1 MDFTKTIMSSKFLSL
16 TCIKKYNCHMEL
28 NLEKVNS
35 IRDEPFSDENDD
47 GASMKDLDNSK
58 KSVIVMGS
66 SAKSFV
72 TATAQFFGIS
82 AEKK

>member
-1 MDFTKTIMSSKFLSL
+1 
-16 TCIKKYNCHMEL
+16 MEL

-35 IRDEPFSDENDD
+35 ITDEPFSDENDD

-66 SAKSFV
+66 SAKSLV
-72 TATAQFFGIS
+72 IATAQLFN
-82 AEKK
+82 